1 MGTLWSCSNIHQLKL
16 ICWSSTWS
24 YCQLKKTAHQSHE
37 LKVLF
42 GAIWGLQPRRQHL
55 KQLWETVP
63 KTKGEGQYTSN
74 SGEGGVHAIKHVYFL
89 ESFCWSQKT
98 VVTMKDFSAL
108 LGMRRYKNLTHK
120 VSSWE
125 CLTTEDL
132 SCQFPGST
140 ECLISA
146 LHSKPF
152 RGVLEVSSFQRTWFN
167 PFRGRWQH
175 PWQVHVCGW
184 H

>member
-89 ESFCWSQKT
+89 ESFCWSHDASACREKQSSPWKILVLFYVIWVKVIERVQK
-98 VVTMKDFSAL
+98 
-108 LGMRRYKNLTHK
+108 
-120 VSSWE
+120 
-125 CLTTEDL
+125 
-132 SCQFPGST
+132 
-140 ECLISA
+140 
-146 LHSKPF
+146 
-152 RGVLEVSSFQRTWFN
+152 
-167 PFRGRWQH
+167 
-175 PWQVHVCGW
+175 
-184 H
+184 